1 MIAEFG
7 KKSDVT
13 EFNLTDIVIFKS
25 TIISE
30 VLSTIKDKL
39 HILTG
44 RIKKMS
50 CRQDPIHQNLHLM
63 KMQSYLEGGNLNRE
77 G

>member
-7 KKSDVT
+7 KKSDMI
-13 EFNLTDIVIFKS
+13 EFNLTDMVIFKS

-30 VLSTIKDKL
+30 VLSTIKEKL

-44 RIKKMS
+44 KIKKMF
-50 CRQDPIHQNLHLM
+50 CRKDPIHQNLHLM
-63 KMQSYLEGGNLNRE
+63 KMQSYLKGGN
-77 G
+77 

>member
-30 VLSTIKDKL
+30 VLSTIKEKL

-50 CRQDPIHQNLHLM
+50 CRQDPIHHLM

-77 G
+77 GW